1 MYYWAEYELR
11 DGEVKIYSNVSMRY
25 PTRESLLDYLATKV
39 TRNGGKLYINV
50 YENQILIQKLIAF
63 EKQKGEEK

>member
-1 MYYWAEYELR
+1 MYYWAEYELKH
-11 DGEVKIYSNVSMRY
+11 GETKIYSNASMRY

-39 TRNGGKLYINV
+39 TRNGGRLYINV
-50 YENQILIQKLIAF
+50 YRGQILIQKLEAF